1 MAVNQGIRLEGVREL
16 SKALAELP
24 VKVQKA
30 ALRKATKEASD
41 LVVAAA
47 RSAIPIGVDAHKTYK
62 GRLVAPGFASR
73 NVKAVVRVSRDLTR
87 SFARIGVSREAFY
100 AVNFVELGTS
110 RQAAQ
115 PWLRPALQSVE
126 GQAIGIFAMRFKK
139 AIEAAARRQAKAR
152 RGK

>member
-1 MAVNQGIRLEGVREL
+1 MAMNQGIRLEGVREL

-62 GRLVAPGFASR
+62 DRLVAPGFASR
-73 NVKAVVRVSRDLTR
+73 NIKAVVRVSRDLTR
-87 SFARIGVSREAFY
+87 AFARIGVSKEAFY

-126 GQAIGIFAMRFKK
+126 GQAIGIFEARFRA
-139 AIEAAARRQAKAR
+139 AIKAAARRQAKAR